1 MVKQGHFHAHIK
13 TVSRSK
19 GYSAVAAAAYQSG
32 QDLVHEKQR
41 IFSVDLGYDK
51 DKGGVTADHRKKLN
65 KGIITEDLRKE
76 FAAGGVTLGEDVTAR
91 KDGRSNWTIT
101 DGALTYTVK
110 EFRHRV
116 LNRETRKREDAALK
130 LDVYANRTHN
140 YTTREDVK
148 ETWVQAPAYAPEW
161 VKNIEAKSGA
171 VEKKDREALWN
182 WAESAE
188 IARDART
195 ARTFQLA
202 LSRGLSYDQNIGL
215 LRQYVNEQL
224 TPHGYISDVAI
235 HSKKASDG
243 KENLHAHILITTRSL
258 MEDGTL
264 AANKTAPWDDHEK
277 VEDRH
282 KAWGKQL
289 RTWRAAWAEKQNTAL
304 ETADSDTRVDHRSY
318 QEQGVDII
326 PTEHVG
332 AAEWNK
338 GKRGQRTE
346 AAERN
351 EAIEQENVKKDKYY
365 KTIEKLT
372 RFGKSKVAAEPTE
385 EKPAEKEHY
394 AGRVTV
400 RRWFGLGST
409 TVSTFYPGPAS
420 LPPKKRAALDAS
432 TPRLTSGE
440 IYERLSEAQQRNL
453 GGIFKSEQSGGSP
466 PETFKHLQRVA
477 KSIRQKTEGAKSYV
491 GESLKSW
498 RDRVGGPGKNQRSG
512 KSDQNER
519 DR

>member
-13 TVSRSK
+13 SVSRSK

-32 QDLVHEKQR
+32 QDLVHEKQKQ
-41 IFSVDLGYDK
+41 FSLNLGYEN
-51 DKGGVTADHRKKLN
+51 GGVTTDYRKKLN
-65 KGIITEDLRKE
+65 KGIVSDTLRE
-76 FAAGGVTLGEDVTAR
+76 QFAANGVTLTEQATAQ
-91 KDGRSNWTIT
+91 KEGRRDWTIT
-101 DGALTYTVK
+101 DGERVYMVK
-110 EFRHRV
+110 EFEHKE
-116 LNRETRKREDAALK
+116 LNSETRKRETTALF
-130 LDVYANRTHN
+130 LDVYADRTHN

-148 ETWVQAPAYAPEW
+148 ETWVQAPDYAPEW
-161 VKNIEAKSGA
+161 IRAIESKGGA

-224 TPHGYISDVAI
+224 TPFGFVSDVAI

-258 MEDGTL
+258 TEEGTL

-277 VEDRH
+277 VADRH
-282 KAWGKQL
+282 KAWGSQL
-289 RTWRAAWAEKQNTAL
+289 RAWRGAWAEKQNTAL

-318 QEQGVDII
+318 EEQGVDVI

-338 GKRGQRTE
+338 GKRGEKTG

-351 EAIEQENVKKDKYY
+351 EAIERQNAEKDAHY
-365 KTIEKLT
+365 KTFKALL
-372 RFGKSKVAAEPTE
+372 RFRRPKVAAEKSEEKTE
-385 EKPAEKEHY
+385 EKPVEKQYY
-394 AGRVTV
+394 AGRTTVT
-400 RRWFGLGST
+400 RWFGLGSR
-409 TVSTFYPGPAS
+409 STHIYLPGMSS
-420 LPPKKRAALDAS
+420 LPRKQRAALDAS
-432 TPRLTSGE
+432 TPRLTHGE
-440 IYERLSEAQQRNL
+440 IYERLSDHHQRTI
-453 GGIFKSEQSGGSP
+453 GGVLLSNESGGTP
-466 PETFKHLQRVA
+466 REAIEQFQRIA
-477 KSIRQKTEGAKSYV
+477 KTVRQSASDAKNYV
-491 GESLKSW
+491 GESLKNWRGRTSGQRQDQPDKKD
-498 RDRVGGPGKNQRSG
+498 RDR
-512 KSDQNER
+512 
-519 DR
+519 